1 MYSVFARYRGRSTR
15 RADHVQAS
23 AQALSGLE
31 GVGTVEVAGIEELR
45 AAPDNAVGV
54 TTLVLALLAAGD
66 WAVGIGVCPQ
76 DNIEQAHRASS
87 SVIGKGGRASTVKTR
102 IRTNNPR
109 GKDYSEDI
117 GAAFTLLHH
126 VISRRSPEGR
136 EATGLVRAGYSQVE
150 AAEEL
155 GVSKQAVNQRL
166 AAAGWQAEL
175 AGWDLAVHLLQR
187 ADEL

>member
-1 MYSVFARYRGRSTR
+1 MSSGR
-15 RADHVQAS
+15 H
-23 AQALSGLE
+23 G
-31 GVGTVEVAGIEELR
+31 
-45 AAPDNAVGV
+45 AAH
-54 TTLVLALLAAGD
+54 L
-66 WAVGIGVCPQ
+66 
-76 DNIEQAHRASS
+76 ASS
-87 SVIGKGGRASTVKTR
+87 SVVGKGGRSGTVKTR

-175 AGWDLAVHLLQR
+175 AGWNLAVHLLQR

>member
-1 MYSVFARYRGRSTR
+1 MYAVFTRYRGRSTR
-15 RADHVQAS
+15 RADYVQAS
-23 AQALSGLE
+23 AQALSGLD
-31 GVGTVEVAGIEELR
+31 GVGTVEVAGIEEMR
-45 AAPDNAVGV
+45 AAPESAVGV

-66 WAVGIGVCPQ
+66 WAIGIGICPKG
-76 DNIEQAHRASS
+76 DLEQAHAAAS
-87 SVIGKGGRASTVKTR
+87 SVIGAGGRAGVVKTR
-102 IRTNNPR
+102 IRTTNPR

-117 GAAFTLLHH
+117 AAAFTLLHH

-136 EATGLVRAGYSQVE
+136 EATGLVRAGYTQVE

-175 AGWDLAVHLLQR
+175 AGWNLAIHLLQR
-187 ADEL
+187 AEEL